1 MDILGQRR
9 YMKKQKLLLLSSLLL
24 GMLSGATFGNESE
37 QSDWFQRNN
46 WSAFVSQTAIYSSDY
61 NFLSQSD
68 DALSFDMWEAGFLF
82 STAVKNKLTFSA
94 QVLGRKVSESNGN
107 DLRIDYAFFSYP
119 LYQTINDKVG
129 LRLGRIRSSYGLYN
143 ETRDIPHTRT
153 TIVMPQSIYFD
164 MTRNSF
170 YSADGI
176 ELFGY
181 RDFGEN
187 RLSAQVFLSKPVA
200 DEGETGEVAIL
211 QPENLEGKKSI
222 LAKVSYGS
230 EYDGF
235 RTSFTYYRPEYEVDV
250 TFSLG
255 PITIQ
260 DNDSSF
266 YSESMITSLEY
277 NQFDWAITFEYLRH
291 KFSQNIPSLGNIPGQ
306 TADNKGYEEAFYLRG
321 LFRFNEQW
329 ETYLG
334 YDSTER
340 HTNGSLPDNE
350 KWHDIN
356 LGGSFRP
363 NENWLLRA
371 EVHYIDGLSR
381 LLSRD
386 NVVSDKQDP
395 YWAAAMFQVAYKW

>member
-1 MDILGQRR
+1 
-9 YMKKQKLLLLSSLLL
+9 MKKQKLLLLSSLLL
-24 GMLSGATFGNESE
+24 SILSGAAFALESE
-37 QSDWFQRNN
+37 SNDWFQRNS

-68 DALSFDMWEAGFLF
+68 DELSFDMWEAGFLF
-82 STAVKNKLTFSA
+82 STAVIDQLNFSA
-94 QVLGRKVSESNGN
+94 QILGRKVSESNGN
-107 DLRIDYAFFSYP
+107 DLRVDYAFFSYP
-119 LYQTINDKVG
+119 IYQSMNDKIG

-153 TIVMPQSIYFD
+153 AIVMPQSIYFD

-181 RDFGEN
+181 RDFDDQ
-187 RLSAQVFLSKPVA
+187 RLSAQIFISKPVA
-200 DEGETGEVAIL
+200 DEDETGEVEIL
-211 QPENLEGKKSI
+211 QPRNLEGKKSI
-222 LAKVSYGS
+222 LAKISYGS
-230 EYDGF
+230 EYDGL
-235 RTSFTYYRPEYEVDV
+235 RASFTYYRPEYEVDV
-250 TFSLG
+250 TLSRG

-260 DNDSSF
+260 DDNSSF

-277 NQFDWAITFEYLRH
+277 NQFDWALTVEYLRH
-291 KFSQNIPSLGNIPGQ
+291 KFFQNIPSLGDIPGQ
-306 TADNKGYEEAFYLRG
+306 TADNTGYEEAFYLQG
-321 LFRFNEQW
+321 LYRVNEQW
-329 ETYLG
+329 ETYLR

-340 HTNGSLPDNE
+340 RKSGTLADGE

-363 NENWLLRA
+363 NDNWLLRA
-371 EVHYIDGLSR
+371 EVHYIDGLAR

-386 NVVSDKQDP
+386 NTFSEKQDP
-395 YWAAAMFQVAYKW
+395 YWTAAMFQIAYKW

>member
-1 MDILGQRR
+1 MIKQR
-9 YMKKQKLLLLSSLLL
+9 LLLLSSLLL
-24 GMLSGATFGNESE
+24 TMLSGVLFAGESE

-82 STAVKNKLTFSA
+82 STAVINKLTFSA

-107 DLRIDYAFFSYP
+107 DLRVDYAFLSYP
-119 LYQTINDKVG
+119 LYQTMNDKIG

-170 YSADGI
+170 YSADGV

-181 RDFGEN
+181 RDFDDQ
-187 RLSAQVFLSKPVA
+187 RLSAQIFFSKPVV
-200 DEGETGEVAIL
+200 DEDETGEVERL
-211 QPENLEGKKSI
+211 QPKNLEGKKSI
-222 LAKVSYGS
+222 LAKISYGS
-230 EYDGF
+230 EYDGL

-250 TFSLG
+250 MFSVG
-255 PITIQ
+255 PIPIQ
-260 DNDSSF
+260 DNNSSF

-277 NQFDWAITFEYLRH
+277 NQFDWAVTFEYLRH
-291 KFSQNIPSLGNIPGQ
+291 KFSQNIPSLGNVPGQ
-306 TADNKGYEEAFYLRG
+306 SADNRGYEEAFYLRG
-321 LFRFNEQW
+321 LFRFNEYW
-329 ETYLG
+329 EAYLG
-334 YDSTER
+334 YDTTER
-340 HTNGSLPDNE
+340 RKNEALLNDE

-356 LGGSFRP
+356 FGGSFRP
-363 NENWLLRA
+363 DDNWLLRA
-371 EVHYIDGLSR
+371 EVHYVEGLSR

-386 NVVSDKQDP
+386 NVFSEKQDP
-395 YWAAAMFQVAYKW
+395 YWTAAMFQVAYKW